1 LLGKGA
7 ILTVTAFPNRTSPV
21 VRGKWV
27 LQTLLGA
34 PPPEP
39 PPNVPGL
46 PENGEKVTKVR
57 TLRERLEQHRASA
70 TCASCHKLMDPL
82 GFALENF
89 DAVGR
94 YRTYDENFEPID
106 NTGVYANG
114 TRIDGTAGLRQVL
127 VSHGDQFLSNLTQTL
142 LTYALG
148 RGVEYYDAPAVRAV
162 LRDAAPQNHRFSSIV
177 LGIVK
182 SMPFQMRRS
191 DS

>member
-1 LLGKGA
+1 
-7 ILTVTAFPNRTSPV
+7 
-21 VRGKWV
+21 
-27 LQTLLGA
+27 TLLGA

-106 NTGVYANG
+106 NTGVYADG
-114 TRIDGTAGLRQVL
+114 TRMEGAAGLREGL
-127 VSHGDQFLSNLTQTL
+127 VDRSGQFLTNVTQTL

-148 RGVEYYDAPAVRAV
+148 RGVEHFDAPAVRAI

-182 SMPFQMRRS
+182 STPFQMRRS
-191 DS
+191 ES